1 MEFYQTLNVLDE
13 IVQIIL
19 EFEIGKYDSSV
30 IRRFEQGHYPTDDK
44 IEEIR
49 VKCRCEEYIEVS
61 ALKGDN
67 LEELMTAICR
77 TAIKRKEQ
85 GPLTTNQ
92 QRKCRCIVL

>member
-1 MEFYQTLNVLDE
+1 M
-13 IVQIIL
+13 QIIL

-30 IRRFEQGHYPTDDK
+30 IRRSEQGRYPTDDR
-44 IEEIR
+44 IEEVR
-49 VKCRCEEYIEVS
+49 VKCRCDEYIEVS

-85 GPLTTNQ
+85 RLLANNNE
-92 QRKCRCIVL
+92 CRCRCTLL

>member
-1 MEFYQTLNVLDE
+1 MKFYQTLNVLDD

-19 EFEIGKYDSSV
+19 EFEGGKC
-30 IRRFEQGHYPTDDK
+30 EQGDYPTDDR

-67 LEELMTAICR
+67 LEKLTMAICK
-77 TAIKRKEQ
+77 TAKKKIEQDPLKRRR
-85 GPLTTNQ
+85 GCT
-92 QRKCRCIVL
+92 VL

>member
-1 MEFYQTLNVLDE
+1 MKFYQTLNVLDD

-19 EFEIGKYDSSV
+19 EFEGGKD
-30 IRRFEQGHYPTDDK
+30 EQVDYPTDDG

-67 LEELMTAICR
+67 MEELMTAICR
-77 TAIKRKEQ
+77 TAKKRKEQ
-85 GPLTTNQ
+85 GPLINND
-92 QRKCRCIVL
+92 QRRRRCTLL